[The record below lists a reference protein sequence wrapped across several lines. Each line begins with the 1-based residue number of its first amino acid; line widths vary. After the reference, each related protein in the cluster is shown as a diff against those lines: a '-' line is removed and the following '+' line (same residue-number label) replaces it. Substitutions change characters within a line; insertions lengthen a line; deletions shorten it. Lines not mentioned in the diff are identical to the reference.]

1 MIGIGDVREEI
12 SQNDPLNC
20 LLHPENPGWP
30 LVQREEAREGD
41 QDDLL
46 DSLLT
51 GEVLAG
57 LLDQNVEDLSDY
69 LNSGRN

>member
-20 LLHPENPGWP
+20 LLHPENPAWP
-30 LVQREEAREGD
+30 LDQREEAREGD

-57 LLDQNVEDLSDY
+57 LLDQKVEDLSDY

>member
-12 SQNDPLNC
+12 SQNDPLHC
-20 LLHPENPGWP
+20 LLHSENPAWP

-57 LLDQNVEDLSDY
+57 LLDQNGEDLSDY